1 MSYPVPGNEAK
12 RLKALHAFQILDSL
26 PQKMFDDIT
35 ALAAG
40 ICGTPMALITLV
52 DAERQWFKSRRGV
65 ELSETPR
72 DESFCAHT
80 IMDSDHVLAVRDAAQ
95 DPRFSELSLVV
106 DGNLRFYAGAPIVT
120 GDGLALGA
128 VCVLDTEPRTISPE
142 LQRQLQRLADLT
154 MGLIEHE
161 ARRRRE
167 SQAMLGLVRR
177 NERVI
182 RSVIDEGRELCSFI
196 DPQHRFLYVNPAYE
210 THWVQ
215 PREQLIGMHV
225 EELLGPELYRD
236 SVKAGINQALAG
248 HDAPLELVIDFP
260 GVGKRHLEL
269 RYLPAHDED
278 GRIFGVVERCRD
290 VTDLVLQAKQ
300 LRQHVAELQRR
311 RVLQDKYLHAI
322 SHDLKEPVNAITNA
336 TPLLVE
342 KIGGNLSPIAARCLK
357 YIEQAGRRLDSLL
370 EDMRTFG
377 EVETGGELSKSVRP
391 AFILVHTSLA
401 HMKDLVERYE
411 VSFTVQVD
419 GDLVVNEAAFDL
431 GLRSAIA
438 HLLRTSSSTT
448 ALIDIKLD
456 IADGMSRLAV
466 VDQGGSTPLPRI
478 ESDDMKDEAQ
488 MDKVTESS
496 LLLWTARQI
505 AMAHGGWLQEES
517 PLEGGRSLIFML
529 PRRLVHDV

>member
-1 MSYPVPGNEAK
+1 M
-12 RLKALHAFQILDSL
+12 
-26 PQKMFDDIT
+26 
-35 ALAAG
+35 
-40 ICGTPMALITLV
+40 
-52 DAERQWFKSRRGV
+52 
-65 ELSETPR
+65 
-72 DESFCAHT
+72 
-80 IMDSDHVLAVRDAAQ
+80 
-95 DPRFSELSLVV
+95 
-106 DGNLRFYAGAPIVT
+106 
-120 GDGLALGA
+120 
-128 VCVLDTEPRTISPE
+128 
-142 LQRQLQRLADLT
+142 
-154 MGLIEHE
+154 
-161 ARRRRE
+161 
-167 SQAMLGLVRR
+167 
-177 NERVI
+177 
-182 RSVIDEGRELCSFI
+182 
-196 DPQHRFLYVNPAYE
+196 
-210 THWVQ
+210 
-215 PREQLIGMHV
+215 
-225 EELLGPELYRD
+225 
-236 SVKAGINQALAG
+236 
-248 HDAPLELVIDFP
+248 
-260 GVGKRHLEL
+260 
-269 RYLPAHDED
+269 
-278 GRIFGVVERCRD
+278 
-290 VTDLVLQAKQ
+290 
-300 LRQHVAELQRR
+300 
-311 RVLQDKYLHAI
+311 LQDKYLHAI

-342 KIGGNLSPIAARCLK
+342 KMGGNLSPIAARCLK

-391 AFILVHTSLA
+391 AFFLVHTSLA

-411 VSFTVQVD
+411 VSFNVQVD